1 MASSNETLA
10 QTVNQLQQ
18 LLAKQQQELNYL
30 RLAVEKKAE
39 TTLNSIDSRAKTAES
54 GRRRFL
60 KSIAGLGGLGLA
72 ISAFNSNTPT
82 VAAKFVGSDKA
93 GALVVTPSTVV
104 SGSLPSGAEYGLVS
118 SARGSLDLNTFAV
131 NSTGIYSEGE
141 NFGVLGR
148 AYGLW
153 GGDKAGVGGI
163 GEGENT
169 NGVYGLVTGQGS
181 VAVLGVSTSSANVG
195 VRGTAIGAD
204 SWGIHGVSQGTNG
217 VGLVG
222 HGKWS
227 GLDATGEIYGLETRS
242 STPNGYG
249 INAAGGIIGVFAKAS
264 DAAGRGLYGEGYV
277 GVEGFSNSSA
287 TSSAG
292 VYGRGGN
299 YAGFFNG
306 ATTVLGAFS
315 ASSKN
320 FRIDHPQN
328 PANQYLQHASIESD
342 QMLNL
347 YSGNVT
353 LDSEGRGKVSLPI
366 WFELLNHNFSYQLT
380 PLGAGSSLYIAAEIK
395 NGQFEIAGGLANQ
408 RVCWLVTGV
417 RQDAWAKA
425 NPLEV
430 EKAKL
435 GSEQGTYL
443 HPELYGQAV
452 EKTLLYRPAPTAPV
466 KKS

>member
-1 MASSNETLA
+1 MAGSNETLA

-18 LLAKQQQELNYL
+18 LLVKQQQELNYL
-30 RLAVEKKAE
+30 RLAVEKKTE
-39 TTLNSIDSRAKTAES
+39 TTLNSTDSRGA

-60 KSIAGLGGLGLA
+60 KSLAGLTGVGLA
-72 ISAFNSNTPT
+72 ISALSSPTT

-93 GALVVTPSTVV
+93 GALVVAPSTFV

-118 SARGSLDLNTFAV
+118 SARGSINLSTFAV
-131 NSTGIYSEGE
+131 NNIGIYGEGE

-169 NGVYGLVTGQGS
+169 TGVYGLVNGQGS
-181 VAVLGVSTSSANVG
+181 VAVLGVSTNSANVG
-195 VRGTAIGAD
+195 VRGTAIGAN
-204 SWGIHGVSQGTNG
+204 SWGIHGISQGTNG
-217 VGLVG
+217 VALVG
-222 HGKWS
+222 HGAWS
-227 GLDATGEIYGLETRS
+227 GVDATGVFYGIETRATDPLS
-242 STPNGYG
+242 YG
-249 INAAGGIIGVFAKAS
+249 INATGGVIGVRGQAS

-287 TSSAG
+287 TASAG

-306 ATTVLGAFS
+306 ATAVLGSFV

-347 YSGNVT
+347 YSGNLT
-353 LDSEGRGKVSLPI
+353 LDNQGRGKVSLPN
-366 WFELLNHNFSYQLT
+366 WFELLNHSFSYQLT
-380 PLGAGSSLYIAAEIK
+380 SLGASSPLFIAAEIK
-395 NGQFEIAGGLANQ
+395 NGQFEIAGGLPGQ

-430 EKAKL
+430 EKAKPGL
-435 GSEQGTYL
+435 EQGTYL
-443 HPELYGQAV
+443 HPELYGQTV
-452 EKTLLYRPAPTAPV
+452 EKTLLYRPAPVLPT